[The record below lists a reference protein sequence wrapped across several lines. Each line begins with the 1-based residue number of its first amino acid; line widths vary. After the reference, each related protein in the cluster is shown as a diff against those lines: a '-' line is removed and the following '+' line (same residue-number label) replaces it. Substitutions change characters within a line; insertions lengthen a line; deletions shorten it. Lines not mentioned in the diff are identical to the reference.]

1 MESNIKAET
10 KEETN
15 NKNNEKPETIK
26 ENNIN
31 SLCKADTQEV
41 KQTETPIKNL
51 IDSTSNNINNESSR
65 NEEVAQNVQSQT
77 NYNENNPQSKQNNE
91 QNMNNQTRYKSLYI
105 YIFGFIVLISSIIAA
120 YLFVISKKEKYIILD
135 DEGGEVFIEDTTNEL
150 NAIKS
155 KAIISIDFGSS
166 YSGFAIAFAENS
178 IESKVENIQ
187 PSTIVIQKNSL
198 KGYRYG
204 YDAENFMNEPRS
216 EEYIYFDRIKT
227 KLDPKF
233 KNDVQSKIYIDSK
246 YPPNYKINLRIIITE
261 YLKMF
266 SDDALKYYNQKGNTN
281 YSKNDIKWIV
291 TVPAIWNEYGKQ
303 FMRNCAKKAG
313 MNKVLIALEPEAA
326 SLTMFKDDNVDQK
339 YKEKGKV
346 FMLIDAG
353 GYTLDITINEI
364 VDVFGNLKQ
373 LSPPSGGAYGSMN
386 INDYLIKIVEETF
399 TKEKI
404 ENLIKNRYD
413 LWKITL
419 DSIEKK
425 KKELR
430 GDESDANN
438 YKIDI
443 RLENVCEP
451 GYFGWIFGK
460 KCNKKISYGIVEYDN
475 KYLYIPKDMM
485 KKILLLNIN
494 KIINHIQKLI
504 IDFPNIDLLVLTG
517 GFSKCNI
524 LKEEIKKNFNYP
536 YKELIDPEVSIMR
549 GAAIYGIEPNQ
560 IVSRKSPYT
569 IGTMKYTQRIKGSE
583 CRNRYKDRCEYFDL
597 FIRKGEDIKNNEAI
611 FHHYI
616 PIDEDQNSVW
626 FPLYFSLFKDPL
638 YIDEN
643 IFKVSEF
650 SMPISE
656 MNIPREKRVFELKM
670 EFGSCIT
677 VRAKYLVTNE
687 SVKIFANYYN
697 RNY

>member
-1 MESNIKAET
+1 MESNRENTIK
-10 KEETN
+10 KETN
-15 NKNNEKPETIK
+15 HESKQKPEISQ
-26 ENNIN
+26 ENIN
-31 SLCKADTQEV
+31 SISKTDTQEV
-41 KQTETPIKNL
+41 KETETPIKNL
-51 IDSTSNNINNESSR
+51 IDSTSNNISIESGF
-65 NEEVAQNVQSQT
+65 NEEVSRSAQSQI
-77 NYNENNPQSKQNNE
+77 NNNENNPQIE
-91 QNMNNQTRYKSLYI
+91 QNIGQNLNDKAKYKLLYFI
-105 YIFGFIVLISSIIAA
+105 SGFIILIASIIVA
-120 YLFVISKKEKYIILD
+120 YLFVPFKKEKYIILD
-135 DEGGEVFIEDTTNEL
+135 DEDEEVFIENNISEL
-150 NAIKS
+150 KNVKF
-155 KAIISIDFGSS
+155 KAIISLDFGSS
-166 YSGFAIAFAENS
+166 YSGFAISFGENS

-187 PSTIVIQKNSL
+187 PSTIVIQRNNL

-233 KNDVQSKIYIDSK
+233 KNEVQSKIYIDSK
-246 YPPNYKINLRIIITE
+246 YPQNYKINLRIIITE

-266 SDDALKYYNQKGNTN
+266 SDDALKYYNQKGNTK
-281 YSKNDIKWIV
+281 YTKNDIKWIV

-313 MNKVLIALEPEAA
+313 MNKVLISLEPEAA

-364 VDVFGNLKQ
+364 VDSHGNLKQ

-404 ENLIKNRYD
+404 ANLIKNRYD

-443 RLENVCEP
+443 RLENVCDP
-451 GYFGWIFGK
+451 GYFSWIFGK
-460 KCNKKISYGIVEYDN
+460 KCNKKISYGLVEYDN
-475 KYLYIPKDMM
+475 KYLYIPKDIM

-494 KIINHIQKLI
+494 KIINHIKKLI
-504 IDFPNIDLLVLTG
+504 LDYPNIDLLVLTG

-560 IVSRKSPYT
+560 IISRISPYT
-569 IGTMKYTQRIKGSE
+569 IGTNKYSKRKNDTE
-583 CRNRYKDRCEYFDL
+583 CRNQYTDECEYFDL
-597 FIRKGEDIKNNEAI
+597 FIKKGEDIKNNKVI
-611 FHHYI
+611 FHYYT
-616 PIDEDQNSVW
+616 PLSEEQNNIW
-626 FPLYFSLFKDPL
+626 FPLYFSVFKDPL
-638 YIDEN
+638 YIDN
-643 IFKVSEF
+643 KVFKVSEF
-650 SMPISE
+650 SMPINE
-656 MNIPREKRVFELKM
+656 KNIPREERVFELKM

-677 VRAKYLVTNE
+677 VSAKNLATDE
-687 SVKIFANYYN
+687 SVTIFANYYN
-697 RNY
+697 RND

>member
-1 MESNIKAET
+1 MNF
-10 KEETN
+10 
-15 NKNNEKPETIK
+15 NKRYIGDWAQ
-26 ENNIN
+26 
-31 SLCKADTQEV
+31 S
-41 KQTETPIKNL
+41 PIP
-51 IDSTSNNINNESSR
+51 
-65 NEEVAQNVQSQT
+65 
-77 NYNENNPQSKQNNE
+77 NPQ
-91 QNMNNQTRYKSLYI
+91 
-105 YIFGFIVLISSIIAA
+105 FFH
-120 YLFVISKKEKYIILD
+120 
-135 DEGGEVFIEDTTNEL
+135 
-150 NAIKS
+150 
-155 KAIISIDFGSS
+155 
-166 YSGFAIAFAENS
+166 
-178 IESKVENIQ
+178 
-187 PSTIVIQKNSL
+187 KN
-198 KGYRYG
+198 KINGYRYG

-233 KNDVQSKIYIDSK
+233 KNEVQSKIYIDSK

-266 SDDALKYYNQKGNTN
+266 SDDALKYYNQKGNTK
-281 YSKNDIKWIV
+281 YTKNDIKWIV

-313 MNKVLIALEPEAA
+313 MNKVLISLEPEAA

-364 VDVFGNLKQ
+364 VDSHGNLKQ

-404 ENLIKNRYD
+404 ADLIKNRYD

-430 GDESDANN
+430 GDEADANN

-443 RLENVCEP
+443 RLENVCDP
-451 GYFGWIFGK
+451 GYFSWIFGK
-460 KCNKKISYGIVEYDN
+460 KCNKKISYGLVEYDN
-475 KYLYIPKDMM
+475 KYLYIPKDIM

-494 KIINHIQKLI
+494 KIINHIKKLI
-504 IDFPNIDLLVLTG
+504 LDYPNIDLLVLTG

-560 IVSRKSPYT
+560 IISRISPYT
-569 IGTMKYTQRIKGSE
+569 IGTNKYSKRKNDTE
-583 CRNRYKDRCEYFDL
+583 CRNQYTDECEYFDL
-597 FIRKGEDIKNNEAI
+597 FIKKGEDIKNNKAI
-611 FHHYI
+611 FHYYT
-616 PIDEDQNSVW
+616 PLSEEQNNIW
-626 FPLYFSLFKDPL
+626 FPLYFSVFKDPL
-638 YIDEN
+638 YIDN
-643 IFKVSEF
+643 KVFKVSEF
-650 SMPISE
+650 SMPINE
-656 MNIPREKRVFELKM
+656 KNIPREERVFELKM

-677 VRAKYLVTNE
+677 VSAKNLATDE
-687 SVKIFANYYN
+687 SVTIFANYYN
-697 RNY
+697 RND

>member
-1 MESNIKAET
+1 MESNTEAEI

-15 NKNNEKPETIK
+15 NKNTQKPETIQ

-31 SLCKADTQEV
+31 SLSNAGTQEV
-41 KQTETPIKNL
+41 KSTETPLKNL
-51 IDSTSNNINNESSR
+51 IVLTSNNINIESNR
-65 NEEVAQNVQSQT
+65 NEVTAQNVQPQV
-77 NYNENNPQSKQNNE
+77 NNNENNSQSEQKNNQNL
-91 QNMNNQTRYKSLYI
+91 NNQTSYKFSYI
-105 YIFGFIVLISSIIAA
+105 YIFGFFVLIASIIIA
-120 YLFVISKKEKYIILD
+120 YSSFIYKKEKYIILD
-135 DEGGEVFIEDTTNEL
+135 DEDGEVFIEDNTNEL
-150 NAIKS
+150 NEKKS

-187 PSTIVIQKNSL
+187 PSTIVIQKNNL

-204 YDAENFMNEPRS
+204 NDAENFMNEPRS
-216 EEYIYFDRIKT
+216 DEFIYFDRIKT

-233 KNDVQSKIYIDSK
+233 KNNIQSKIYIDSK

-364 VDVFGNLKQ
+364 VDSHGNLKQ

-404 ENLIKNRYD
+404 SELIKKRYD

-430 GDESDANN
+430 DDGSDANN

-443 RLENVCEP
+443 RLENICEP
-451 GYFGWIFGK
+451 GYFSWIFEK
-460 KCNKKISYGIVEYDN
+460 KCHKKISYGIVEYDN
-475 KYLYIPKDMM
+475 KYLYIPKEMM

-494 KIINHIQKLI
+494 KIIDHIRKLVK
-504 IDFPNIDLLVLTG
+504 DFQNIDLLVLTG

-524 LKEEIKKNFNYP
+524 LKEEIKRNFNYP

-569 IGTMKYTQRIKGSE
+569 IGTQKYSNRIKGLE
-583 CRNRYKDRCEYFDL
+583 CRNQYKKKCKYFDL

-650 SMPISE
+650 SMPINE
-656 MNIPREKRVFELKM
+656 MNIPREERVFELKM

-677 VRAKYLVTNE
+677 VSAKNLVTKE
-687 SVKIFANYYN
+687 SIKMFANYYN
-697 RNY
+697 RND

>member
-1 MESNIKAET
+1 MESNRENISK
-10 KEETN
+10 KETN
-15 NKNNEKPETIK
+15 HESKQKPEISQ
-26 ENNIN
+26 ENIN
-31 SLCKADTQEV
+31 SISKADTQEV
-41 KQTETPIKNL
+41 KETETPIKNL
-51 IDSTSNNINNESSR
+51 IDSTSNNISIESGL
-65 NEEVAQNVQSQT
+65 NEEVSRSAQSQI
-77 NYNENNPQSKQNNE
+77 NNNENNPQIE
-91 QNMNNQTRYKSLYI
+91 QNIGQNLNDKAKYKLLYFI
-105 YIFGFIVLISSIIAA
+105 SGFIILIASIIVA
-120 YLFVISKKEKYIILD
+120 YLFVPFKKEKYIILD
-135 DEGGEVFIEDTTNEL
+135 DEDEEVFIENNISEL
-150 NAIKS
+150 KNVKF

-166 YSGFAIAFAENS
+166 YSGFAISFGENS

-187 PSTIVIQKNSL
+187 PSTIVIQRNNL

-303 FMRNCAKKAG
+303 FMRNCAKRAG

-364 VDVFGNLKQ
+364 VDSHGNLKQ

-404 ENLIKNRYD
+404 ADLIKNRYD

-443 RLENVCEP
+443 RLENVCDP
-451 GYFGWIFGK
+451 GYFSWIFGK
-460 KCNKKISYGIVEYDN
+460 KCNKKISYGLVEYDN
-475 KYLYIPKDMM
+475 KYLYIPKDIM

-494 KIINHIQKLI
+494 KIINHIKKLI
-504 IDFPNIDLLVLTG
+504 LDYPNIDLLVLTG

-560 IVSRKSPYT
+560 IISRISPYT
-569 IGTMKYTQRIKGSE
+569 IGTNKYSKRKNDTE
-583 CRNRYKDRCEYFDL
+583 CRNQYTDECEYFDL
-597 FIRKGEDIKNNEAI
+597 FIKKGEDIKNNKVI
-611 FHHYI
+611 FHYYT
-616 PIDEDQNSVW
+616 PLSEEQNNIW
-626 FPLYFSLFKDPL
+626 FPLYFSVFKDPL
-638 YIDEN
+638 YIDN
-643 IFKVSEF
+643 KVFKVSEF
-650 SMPISE
+650 SMPINE
-656 MNIPREKRVFELKM
+656 KNIPREERVFELKM

-677 VRAKYLVTNE
+677 VSAKNLATDE
-687 SVKIFANYYN
+687 SVTIFANYYN
-697 RNY
+697 RND